1 MTALGSAPFVNAL
14 GRLSCSDAA
23 LGAFLCWNSGHTRR
37 THFGME
43 ADMETGQCAASEI
56 IEKLRRASNLRT
68 NSGLGLAS
76 CALLEDPSA
85 KSLDPDL

>member
-1 MTALGSAPFVNAL
+1 
-14 GRLSCSDAA
+14 
-23 LGAFLCWNSGHTRR
+23 
-37 THFGME
+37 ME

-56 IEKLRRASNLRT
+56 IEKFRRASNLRT